1 MKENKVGNFFR
12 RLVSGLL
19 IGITDTIPGISGG
32 TTAVIAGVYD
42 DLVFA
47 ISKIGRQFKKSI
59 VIIVPVIL
67 GMIIGIVPCIFL
79 FDLAFDWFAFGTVCI
94 FGGLMIGTFPS
105 IIDHV
110 KGEKCTKPCII
121 LLIVGIVVALGLGI
135 LSISFNLTDTVE
147 SIFIDRHWWF
157 YIVVA
162 AIGFV
167 LAFFTVV
174 PGISG
179 SMILLVLGCYTN
191 LNKYFS
197 LWTTEMFNGNFAN
210 TGALWGLIVTFI
222 IGIALG
228 AYAAAKVMAFL
239 LSRWRVAIYYL
250 IIGFVAGS
258 IAVIFY
264 TNDIYQYYM
273 MWASGGQGAIP
284 MLDEIRM
291 GIVLFL
297 ASIAIGYY
305 IIVWYRKTNAKKEEQ
320 KLEAESEVEKTVP
333 TKEGGG

>member
-1 MKENKVGNFFR
+1 MKESKVGKFFT

-32 TTAVIAGVYD
+32 TTAVIIGVYD

-47 ISKIGRQFKKSI
+47 ISKIGKQFKKSI
-59 VIIVPVIL
+59 SIIIPVVL

-94 FGGLMIGTFPS
+94 FGGLMLGTFPS

-110 KGEKCTKPCII
+110 KGEKCTKPCIV
-121 LLIVGIVVALGLGI
+121 LLIVGVLVALGLGV
-135 LSISFNLTDTVE
+135 LSIFVNITDVVE
-147 SIFIDRHWWF
+147 STFIDRRWWF
-157 YIVVA
+157 YILVA

-197 LWTTEMFNGNFAN
+197 LWTREMLAGNFTN
-210 TGALWGLIVTFI
+210 TGALWGLIVTFVIGII
-222 IGIALG
+222 IGAWV
-228 AYAAAKVMAFL
+228 AAKAMAYL

-258 IAVIFY
+258 IAVLFY
-264 TNDIYQYYM
+264 TNDVYQYYM
-273 MWASGGQGAIP
+273 MWASGGQGSVA

-297 ASIAIGYY
+297 SCTVIGYY
-305 IIVWYRKTNAKKEEQ
+305 IIVQYRRVNAKKAEQ
-320 KLEAESEVEKTVP
+320 LEAESKVQETSLD
-333 TKEGGG
+333 KEGGG